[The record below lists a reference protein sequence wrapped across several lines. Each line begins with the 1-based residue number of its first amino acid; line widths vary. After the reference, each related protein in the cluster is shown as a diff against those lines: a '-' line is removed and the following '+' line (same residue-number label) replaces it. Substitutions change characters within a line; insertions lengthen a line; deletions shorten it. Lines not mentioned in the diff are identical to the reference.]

1 MARTGWGRHTVVAT
15 GSNDSTKQVSVNA
28 WNNDLDTDGII
39 GFAPE
44 TVASASSVTPTNS
57 YVKLSGSTSVD
68 TIALANSS
76 DGDLLY
82 VITTGSVTLNNTSTP
97 STDGD
102 IRLLGDDDKDLST
115 TTPTILIRNGVYWYE
130 YGGSPVTDGSIANAQ
145 LANMAANTIKVRNA
159 NSSGVPS
166 DIALAT
172 TQLLIGDGTG
182 FTAAALSGDVTMD
195 NTGDVTVGT
204 LNQSTTGSSASCTGL
219 SATAT
224 ALATGR
230 TISTTGDV
238 TWTSASFDGSGNVTG
253 VAAIGT
259 GVIVDADIK
268 SDAAIANTK
277 LATNP
282 LDYANM
288 AAPAAAVAF
297 NSQKLTGVAD
307 PAAAQDAATKAYVD
321 SQEHAVTPS
330 STTTFTNKSIDLTD
344 NTLTGTSLELKTA
357 ISDETG
363 SGSLVFATS
372 PTLVTPALGTPAS
385 GVATNLT
392 GTAAS
397 LTAGNATLAATVTT
411 NANLTGGVTSVGN
424 AATVITNANLTG
436 GVTSVGNAATVITNA
451 NLTGEVTSSGNAAT
465 IADDI
470 IREVNL
476 EADNSPTDDYVL
488 TAKSSAAGGLTW
500 AAGGGGSDTPWSENH
515 DFDVYYFD
523 QQVITKPSD
532 PAADNGRF
540 YVKEIDTDNDG
551 VFCIIR
557 KNGGFEETQI
567 V

>member
-1 MARTGWGRHTVVAT
+1 
-15 GSNDSTKQVSVNA
+15 
-28 WNNDLDTDGII
+28 
-39 GFAPE
+39 
-44 TVASASSVTPTNS
+44 
-57 YVKLSGSTSVD
+57 
-68 TIALANSS
+68 
-76 DGDLLY
+76 
-82 VITTGSVTLNNTSTP
+82 
-97 STDGD
+97 
-102 IRLLGDDDKDLST
+102 
-115 TTPTILIRNGVYWYE
+115 
-130 YGGSPVTDGSIANAQ
+130 
-145 LANMAANTIKVRNA
+145 
-159 NSSGVPS
+159 
-166 DIALAT
+166 
-172 TQLLIGDGTG
+172 
-182 FTAAALSGDVTMD
+182 

-436 GVTSVGNAATVITNA
+436 GVTSVGNAATVVTNA
-451 NLTGEVTSSGNAAT
+451 
-465 IADDI
+465 
-470 IREVNL
+470 
-476 EADNSPTDDYVL
+476 
-488 TAKSSAAGGLTW
+488 
-500 AAGGGGSDTPWSENH
+500 
-515 DFDVYYFD
+515 
-523 QQVITKPSD
+523 
-532 PAADNGRF
+532 
-540 YVKEIDTDNDG
+540 
-551 VFCIIR
+551 
-557 KNGGFEETQI
+557 
-567 V
+567 